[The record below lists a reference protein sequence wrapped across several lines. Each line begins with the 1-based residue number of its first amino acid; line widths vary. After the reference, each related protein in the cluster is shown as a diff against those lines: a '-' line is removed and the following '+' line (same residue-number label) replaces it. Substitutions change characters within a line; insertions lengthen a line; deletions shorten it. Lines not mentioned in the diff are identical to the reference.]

1 MVTFDPTQP
10 ALVHDQINDRIVE
23 WKPEWASTWPDRSAH
38 APGVVE
44 WDGLLLTMG
53 AGVRVGRAGARRG

>member
-23 WKPEWASTWPDRSAH
+23 WKPEWASTWPDRSAMRR
-38 APGVVE
+38 AFASGTTCCST
-44 WDGLLLTMG
+44 DGSRCEG
-53 AGVRVGRAGARRG
+53 WPSRRAAG